1 MNHINIPQYTLEI
14 IVIAL
19 WVLNKYK
26 FSNIRQTSC
35 FIIMAVIYVRL
46 LLNSQKTRYN
56 LLRVLFRICRLGR
69 GGSYVKHCLG
79 SLGACPSRFSN
90 AI

>member
-1 MNHINIPQYTLEI
+1 MVTLMNHINIPQYTLEI

-35 FIIMAVIYVRL
+35 FMIMAVIYVRL
-46 LLNSQKTRYN
+46 LLNSQKK
-56 LLRVLFRICRLGR
+56 RICRLGR

-79 SLGACPSRFSN
+79 GLGHVLQDFLMQSEK
-90 AI
+90 